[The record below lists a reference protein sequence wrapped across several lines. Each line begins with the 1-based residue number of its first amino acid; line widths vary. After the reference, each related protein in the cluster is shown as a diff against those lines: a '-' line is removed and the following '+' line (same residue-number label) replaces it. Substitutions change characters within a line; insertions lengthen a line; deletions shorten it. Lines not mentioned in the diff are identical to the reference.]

1 VIEKYL
7 TLFLRS
13 GMVRATSKI
22 GKKNIMT
29 TIKKAE
35 SLTFEQSMLELET
48 LVAKMEQGDLP
59 LEDALQSFER
69 GIQLARH
76 SQQKLKDAEQ
86 KVQILTNQ
94 NGQQTLDV
102 FESDN

>member
-1 VIEKYL
+1 VPLQKL
-7 TLFLRS
+7 
-13 GMVRATSKI
+13 V
-22 GKKNIMT
+22 KKNIMT
-29 TIKKAE
+29 AIKKAE
-35 SLTFEQSMLELET
+35 SLTFEQSMLELES

-59 LEDALQSFER
+59 LEDALRSFER

>member
-1 VIEKYL
+1 
-7 TLFLRS
+7 
-13 GMVRATSKI
+13 
-22 GKKNIMT
+22 MT
-29 TIKKAE
+29 TRKKAE
-35 SLTFEQSMLELET
+35 SLTFEQSMQELET
-48 LVAKMEQGDLP
+48 LVTKMEQGDLP

-86 KVQILTNQ
+86 KVQILTSQ

-102 FESDN
+102 FETDK

>member
-1 VIEKYL
+1 M
-7 TLFLRS
+7 TS
-13 GMVRATSKI
+13 AT
-22 GKKNIMT
+22 T
-29 TIKKAE
+29 TA
-35 SLTFEQSMLELET
+35 SLTFEQSMQELEQ
-48 LVAKMEQGDLP
+48 LVEKMEQGELP

-94 NGQQTLDV
+94 NGQQVLDV
-102 FESDN
+102 FDSPSQ

>member
-1 VIEKYL
+1 
-7 TLFLRS
+7 
-13 GMVRATSKI
+13 
-22 GKKNIMT
+22 MT
-29 TIKKAE
+29 TKKKAE
-35 SLTFEQSMLELET
+35 SLTFEQSMQELEA
-48 LVAKMEQGDLP
+48 LVEKMEQGDLP

-94 NGQQTLDV
+94 NGQQQLDD
-102 FESDN
+102 FEPNV

>member
-1 VIEKYL
+1 
-7 TLFLRS
+7 
-13 GMVRATSKI
+13 
-22 GKKNIMT
+22 MT
-29 TIKKAE
+29 TRKKTE
-35 SLTFEQSMLELET
+35 SLTFEQSMHELET
-48 LVAKMEQGDLP
+48 LVTKMEHGDLP

-86 KVQILTNQ
+86 KVQILTTQ

-102 FESDN
+102 FEPDK

>member
-1 VIEKYL
+1 
-7 TLFLRS
+7 
-13 GMVRATSKI
+13 
-22 GKKNIMT
+22 MT
-29 TIKKAE
+29 TRKKPE
-35 SLTFEQSMLELET
+35 SLSFEQSMQELET
-48 LVAKMEQGDLP
+48 LVSKMEQGDLP

-86 KVQILTNQ
+86 KVQILTSQ

-102 FESDN
+102 FESDS